1 MIKAWRKYCL
11 EFFKDVISVIKKH
24 DAWLYIAW
32 IDIKLRY
39 KRTALGPFWM
49 VIVSFISIFCIAGL
63 GSLLFSIKLA
73 DYFPYVAC
81 GMVTWSLI
89 STLITES
96 CMLYINQQW
105 LIKNIKT
112 HLLNFCFRLFVKN
125 LIIFAHALVV
135 IICVLLF
142 LGAGFSTAMLL
153 LPLTVLIYMI
163 NAVSISVCLGFFA
176 TRFRDVVQIVQALIN
191 ILAFMTPIMCK
202 PKMLKEYAYLADFNP
217 LTHYVAIFR
226 EPLLGVYPSSLT
238 WSYVIIFTLINLF
251 LTIMVYGKYKKQ
263 LVFWL

>member
-1 MIKAWRKYCL
+1 MLKALHRYNL
-11 EFFKDVISVIKKH
+11 EFFKDAISVIKKH

-32 IDIKLRY
+32 VDIKLRY

-49 VIVSFISIFCIAGL
+49 VVVSFISIFCIAGL

-73 DYFPYVAC
+73 EYFPYVAC

-89 STLITES
+89 SALITES

-112 HLLNFCFRLFVKN
+112 SLLNFCFRLFVKN

-135 IICVLLF
+135 VFCVLF
-142 LGAGFSTAMLL
+142 CLGIDFKVTLLL
-153 LPLTVLIYMI
+153 LPLTVIIYMV
-163 NAVSISVCLGFFA
+163 NAVSIAVCLGFFA
-176 TRFRDVVQIVQALIN
+176 TRFRDVPQVVQALIN
-191 ILAFMTPIMCK
+191 ILAFMTPIMWK
-202 PKMLKEYAYLADFNP
+202 PRMLKEYAYLADLNP

-238 WSYVIIFTLINLF
+238 WSCVIVFTLINLF
-251 LTIMVYGKYKKQ
+251 LTILVYGKYKKQ